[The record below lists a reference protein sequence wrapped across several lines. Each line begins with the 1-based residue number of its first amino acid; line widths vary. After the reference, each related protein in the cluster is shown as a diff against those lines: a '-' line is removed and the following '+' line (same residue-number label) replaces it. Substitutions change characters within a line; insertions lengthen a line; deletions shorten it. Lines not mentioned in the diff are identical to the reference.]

1 MSCFLVFTG
10 VFHLKTPVESFVVL
24 NDWMKRDKL
33 HIVYEASRKTRA
45 NGGGFV
51 FGYFS
56 IFYCSLVFSA
66 VFTYLPIVAC
76 STSFNKENGLH
87 LYS

>member
-1 MSCFLVFTG
+1 MYQADISYDITFGYLAPIVNRPNDLEMVMSCFLVFTG

-51 FGYFS
+51 FGYFL
-56 IFYCSLVFSA
+56 IF
-66 VFTYLPIVAC
+66 
-76 STSFNKENGLH
+76 SF
-87 LYS
+87 